1 VGADGTCFGQN
12 LVAAVAFIEHR
23 IFDAGYVIEYQ
34 IGLLDIGVQIGPIAI
49 GVGIGGDDAVIID
62 GDVGLVI
69 ATGIGI
75 VGRDMAIGNKV
86 PYKVIAIHPVVY
98 PLNQLFSGF
107 CI

>member
-23 IFDAGYVIEYQ
+23 IFDARYVIEYQ
-34 IGLLDIGVQIGPIAI
+34 IGILDIGVQISPIAI
-49 GVGIGGDDAVIID
+49 GVGIGGIYAVFID

-75 VGRDMAIGNKV
+75 VGRDIAIGKEV
-86 PYKVIAIHPVVY
+86 PNKVIAIHPVVY
-98 PLNQLFSGF
+98 SLNQLFCGF